1 MVFPHTG
8 HMFPGMMTRDMS
20 DATGDQPATG
30 TVVCTRLGWVGLLAT
45 ERGVAATTRPM
56 PARAD
61 AERALK
67 DAAAAQQ
74 LCIARIEDEDR
85 LPEGTLRRAAR
96 QLRDYYAG
104 EPVEFDVPLD
114 LTRQPPFRR
123 RVLEL
128 LCRVSRGQVVTY
140 GALAR
145 RAGAPRAARA
155 VGQAMHRNPLAP
167 IVPCHRVVGASGSL
181 TGYGWG
187 LEMKR
192 LLLEM
197 EGGLPVS
204 GTSRPEDSAN

>member
-1 MVFPHTG
+1 MSEGTREQPVTG
-8 HMFPGMMTRDMS
+8 
-20 DATGDQPATG
+20 A
-30 TVVCTRLGWVGLLAT
+30 VVCTRLGWVGLLAT
-45 ERGVAATTRPM
+45 ARGVAATTRPM
-56 PARAD
+56 LARAD

-74 LCIARIEDEDR
+74 LSIERIADVDT
-85 LPEGTLRRAAR
+85 LPEGALQRAAR

-104 EPVEFDVPLD
+104 QPVEFDMPLD

-128 LCRVSRGQVVTY
+128 LCRVPRGQVVTY

-145 RAGAPRAARA
+145 QAGAPRAARA

-197 EGGLPVS
+197 EGGLPA
-204 GTSRPEDSAN
+204 TEAFRPAEDAN